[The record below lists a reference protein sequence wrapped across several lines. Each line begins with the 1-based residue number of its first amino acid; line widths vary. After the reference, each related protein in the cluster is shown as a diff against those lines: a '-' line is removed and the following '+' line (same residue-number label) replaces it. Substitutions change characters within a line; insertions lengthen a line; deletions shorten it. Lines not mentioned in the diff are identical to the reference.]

1 MINYT
6 TPTITLEVE
15 GVDLTQNQDVYVT
28 MLQGNTELQKTGEDL
43 DISYAQEKSTIVLS
57 LTQEESAD
65 FQPSRTVQV
74 QVNWITDEGERG
86 ATNIATIKVF
96 RNLLDE
102 VISYGD

>member
-28 MLQGNTELQKTGEDL
+28 MLQGKTELQKTGEYL
-43 DISYAQEKSTIVLS
+43 DISYAEKSTIVLS

-96 RNLLDE
+96 RNLLEE
-102 VISYGD
+102 VISYGN